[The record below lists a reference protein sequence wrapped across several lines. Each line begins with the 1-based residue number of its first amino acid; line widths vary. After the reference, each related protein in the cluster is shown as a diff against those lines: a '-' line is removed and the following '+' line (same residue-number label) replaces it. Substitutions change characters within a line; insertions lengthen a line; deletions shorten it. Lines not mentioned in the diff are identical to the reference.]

1 MTNIY
6 SIVRFSKD
14 GELKIAASDDL
25 DSAKEIVNVMFRELC
40 TYLREKGMSFKWK
53 KIRRAVYIDT
63 MENVGVFVRAFN
75 KSQKEDYYISYVELE
90 VFFPYR
96 KQFCSSYITLS
107 ETDIKNK
114 TILTGENK
122 NDFDYE
128 NEMPQNYWRVVNNNE
143 IDDFLK
149 NKLTTDLIFENL

>member
-1 MTNIY
+1 MTSIYNI
-6 SIVRFSKD
+6 VQFSEN

-40 TYLREKGMSFKWK
+40 AYLQRKGMSFKWK
-53 KIRRAVYIDT
+53 KIRRSAYIDVT
-63 MENVGVFVRAFN
+63 ENVGVFVRAFD

-114 TILTGENK
+114 TVLTEKNA

-128 NEMPQNYWRVVNNNE
+128 NEMPQNYWRVVKNNE

-149 NKLTTDLIFENL
+149 SELTTDLIFENL